1 MIEAI
6 NPTYYKDTN
15 IEPID
20 VIEDWSLGFNLGSA
34 MKYIKRAGKK
44 EGNSRIQDL
53 QKIKWYVE
61 REISNEEKRIKRLEE
76 YINRYGEVAE
86 YDHDVAN
93 HKVYNATVNRDAIEK
108 FWEEFGHD

>member
-1 MIEAI
+1 MKEAI
-6 NPTYYKDTN
+6 NPSYYKDTK

-61 REISNEEKRIKRLEE
+61 REISNEEKKYQNIQSIVRERG
-76 YINRYGEVAE
+76 YV
-86 YDHDVAN
+86 
-93 HKVYNATVNRDAIEK
+93 ATVREDIEN